1 MESLR
6 QESSID
12 ADGPVLLMRNRVLAV
27 MVERELSKTL
37 WTPPEKIQTL
47 GDVVAVGPPRITR
60 KGVAVR
66 PQVSAGDRILIPSH
80 IGVKVDWRGKPALI
94 LNEDE
99 ILAVVS

>member
-12 ADGPVLLMRNRVLAV
+12 AAGPLILMRKRVLAV
-27 MVERELSKTL
+27 VVQRELSKIL
-37 WTPPEKIQTL
+37 WTPPEKRPIL
-47 GDVVAVGPPRITR
+47 GDVVSVGGPRITR
-60 KGVAVR
+60 KGVEIPIKVK
-66 PQVSAGDRILIPSH
+66 VGDRIVIPPEM
-80 IGVKVDWRGKPALI
+80 GVKIVWKGQPAII